1 MALWRN
7 KFEYLAE
14 VLAFRNRS
22 REHPEYRLKFV
33 WDRVIEWTPASRIRK
48 ATQAEISYVLK
59 FVRRY
64 GDPHSSHRS
73 PVPVAKQDCKE
84 PVQEEEASQ
93 ARQVRPKN
101 TSDEASSAVKPPPQA
116 STTQSLGAKQANK
129 SETKRKSAPP
139 SARPPDSKV
148 APLTTSGGGAG
159 AGVKLVVARDAISME
174 STVAHGDMLY
184 DKSIAQFH
192 EACRKRRELKR
203 RAIDSDA
210 PTTNT
215 TSEQEGQTSSADN
228 TRPPPAKKS
237 NFLVQDIKS
246 ECFSPGQNGDVQVA
260 ATTAAV
266 APDLSPSPTVKSSPS
281 TTTAGDDV
289 KPTYTSRKISPSP
302 VASPPATATKEGA
315 DEASPV
321 AFQCPHCPRRLR
333 RYSLLTAH
341 ICNYHRDDVTSNG
354 AGGGVSSNNGSAPP
368 TSPVSASVTAVTEGA
383 QQAAPT
389 PRSAGKREAA
399 RSSQAQSRLP
409 NTAAS
414 VGAAETVGTNPN
426 GAKKQEMPTQEGDKV
441 ATTEEK
447 TPLLVFCPAC
457 KFSGPS
463 KEDRENLLRCL
474 ICRVWCHRR
483 CLFSPGQRQQLDN
496 CRNPEFDN
504 WICES
509 CATVPPH
516 MPSSFR
522 LRELSRGWRSGCL
535 PRDGSAVEG
544 SNAKRLH
551 RQNLFSEA
559 LSLVNWLHQLQ
570 PMLVRGRQ
578 AVRRLRSSVSTSA
591 NQTAATG
598 SANETK
604 ADAAENNGSRARS
617 HLPISQNTHQEQRL
631 NGSSRHEDPSAEAG
645 LNFAIGMD
653 LSETDLPFI
662 GGAASDDGISALLMN
677 LPDMNLDALIQ
688 EDGETDAALLAKKSL
703 DFCEEERPS
712 PASAYLTLPRRSS
725 VEDPLALSV
734 SSDIS
739 RLIDNLGPDYLLSGL
754 PYPGDL
760 VGCQEEMD
768 DLWKRPLPSS
778 SFLCCTSSAGTSAA
792 GTPAD
797 TPALLAGTAA
807 GNCVSPFDTPT
818 KAIYADSAAAAAAT
832 DEMSLF
838 APVVTTVTQE
848 MRTMDKSV
856 EEEKAQVESPFS
868 EKPRG
873 DMHAGGDAEAQ
884 LDLLSAVS
892 APRATTG
899 VVNPGDPA
907 LPLDISVPADPS
919 WLEAQTQSAV
929 SSLLPP
935 KGEPSQGEPDSLT
948 AVTSSSSA
956 ALSSPLP
963 YSTKLDKDF
972 SPPLSQRKPQFPQL
986 AEPVTD
992 LAEVVPPESSG
1003 LPYYASTLPIS
1014 CSALESENS
1023 SIKPAANKLEASP
1036 SSSSLTPIK
1045 FESLGCTPEKLP
1057 PFSWVSECHQGQ
1069 QHPTGRSADFPA
1081 SHKPSPMK
1089 STAPPLTDLE
1099 NLEVNVVGPLEQMLD
1114 AIEQHLNLLE
1124 SELRRL
1130 EEQEKVEAKRRHAG
1144 ERVFQP
1150 ATAAAQDDFFAD
1162 GGGDSSCCFSS
1173 ASSCSSLSSSVTSP
1187 SRGAALVGAT
1197 SVSSSTSSSS
1207 CSSPSRPA
1215 TVALDRSSFSAS
1227 AVDPRLMP
1235 IGTFKQQ
1242 PTMTAVR
1249 GSNFSLLR
1257 RSSLTAGVLD
1267 RRVENRR
1274 PFSSTRRHSAVTA
1287 PSSRSFQPTGSAF
1300 GRPRVRPTSNDQQQQ
1315 GRLRQMYAD
1324 ARRPPGWQLLLL
1336 RTGLQAQV
1344 NRRQQKRLA
1353 TSNYK
1358 WSDATELASATTVL
1372 PVVAGQKR
1380 SHPEHLGRTSGV
1392 AAATPKNLE
1401 VRVHRFPNDYSTVV
1415 NYWYTTLEWLDKN
1428 AYEAQK
1434 SAQYVDPEEVAG
1446 ALDEFST
1453 ALEADLELLRQATP
1467 MNAADGDEDNSEP
1480 CAEAGSLES

>member
-1 MALWRN
+1 MVVTDDGQPNISTGGPDQSPPVEDGKASTWWCLCERRCRAQTKSPCVSKAVFGIGSYVMALWRN

-33 WDRVIEWTPASRIRK
+33 WDRVVEWTPASRIRK

-64 GDPHSSHRS
+64 GDAHSSHRS
-73 PVPVAKQDCKE
+73 PVPVAKQNCKE

-101 TSDEASSAVKPPPQA
+101 TSDAASSAVKIPPQA
-116 STTQSLGAKQANK
+116 STAQPLGAKQANK

-139 SARPPDSKV
+139 PARPPDSKV
-148 APLTTSGGGAG
+148 PLTTSGGGAS
-159 AGVKLVVARDAISME
+159 AGVKPVVARDAISIE

-210 PTTNT
+210 PTPNT
-215 TSEQEGQTSSADN
+215 TSEQERQISSAAN
-228 TRPPPAKKS
+228 MRPPPAKKS
-237 NFLVQDIKS
+237 NLLVQDIKS
-246 ECFSPGQNGDVQVA
+246 ECFSPGQSGDAVVA
-260 ATTAAV
+260 ATTAV
-266 APDLSPSPTVKSSPS
+266 APDLSPSPTVKSSPT

-289 KPTYTSRKISPSP
+289 KPTYTSRKSSSSPI
-302 VASPPATATKEGA
+302 ASPPATATKEGA

-354 AGGGVSSNNGSAPP
+354 GGGVSSNNGSAPP
-368 TSPVSASVTAVTEGA
+368 TSPLSASVAVVTEGV
-383 QQAAPT
+383 QQAAPA

-409 NTAAS
+409 TTAAS
-414 VGAAETVGTNPN
+414 VAAAEAVGTNPN

-447 TPLLVFCPAC
+447 TPLLVFCPVC

-522 LRELSRGWRSGCL
+522 LRELSRGWSSRCP
-535 PRDGSAVEG
+535 PRDGTAVEG

-578 AVRRLRSSVSTSA
+578 AVRRLRSAVPTSA

-598 SANETK
+598 SGNEPKT
-604 ADAAENNGSRARS
+604 DLGVVAENDGNRARS

-653 LSETDLPFI
+653 LNETDLPFI

-677 LPDMNLDALIQ
+677 LPDMNLDALVQ

-703 DFCEEERPS
+703 DFCEEERPFPS
-712 PASAYLTLPRRSS
+712 SAYLTLPRRSS

-760 VGCQEEMD
+760 VGSQEEMD

-818 KAIYADSAAAAAAT
+818 KAIYAGTAAGAAAA
-832 DEMSLF
+832 DEMPLF

-856 EEEKAQVESPFS
+856 EEQKAQVESPFS

-873 DMHAGGDAEAQ
+873 DTHVGGDAEAQ
-884 LDLLSAVS
+884 LDLLSTMS
-892 APRATTG
+892 APRATVG
-899 VVNPGDPA
+899 VVNPDDPA

-919 WLEAQTQSAV
+919 WLEAQTQSAG

-948 AVTSSSSA
+948 SVTSSSSA

-963 YSTKLDKDF
+963 CSTKLDKNF
-972 SPPLSQRKPQFPQL
+972 SPPLSQQKPQFPQL

-992 LAEVVPPESSG
+992 LTQVVPPESSG

-1014 CSALESENS
+1014 CAALESENS
-1023 SIKPAANKLEASP
+1023 SIKSDANKLEVSP

-1057 PFSWVSECHQGQ
+1057 PFSWVSECHQRQ
-1069 QHPTGRSADFPA
+1069 QHPTGRSADFPP

-1089 STAPPLTDLE
+1089 ATAPPLTDLE

-1130 EEQEKVEAKRRHAG
+1130 EEQEKVEAKRRCHMG

-1150 ATAAAQDDFFAD
+1150 ATAAAAQDDFLVD
-1162 GGGDSSCCFSS
+1162 GGGGGGRDSSCGFSS
-1173 ASSCSSLSSSVTSP
+1173 ASSSCSSLSSSLTSP

-1197 SVSSSTSSSS
+1197 SVSSSASSSS

-1215 TVALDRSSFSAS
+1215 TVALDRSSAS

-1235 IGTFKQQ
+1235 TASIGTFKQQ
-1242 PTMTAVR
+1242 PTTAAVR

-1267 RRVENRR
+1267 RRVESRR

-1287 PSSRSFQPTGSAF
+1287 ASSRSFQPTGSAL
-1300 GRPRVRPTSNDQQQQ
+1300 GRPRVRPTSNGQQQQ
-1315 GRLRQMYAD
+1315 QQHQDLRQMYAD
-1324 ARRPPGWQLLLL
+1324 ARRSTGWRL
-1336 RTGLQAQV
+1336 RTDDVWHASTT
-1344 NRRQQKRLA
+1344 NDRYRR
-1353 TSNYK
+1353 
-1358 WSDATELASATTVL
+1358 
-1372 PVVAGQKR
+1372 
-1380 SHPEHLGRTSGV
+1380 
-1392 AAATPKNLE
+1392 
-1401 VRVHRFPNDYSTVV
+1401 
-1415 NYWYTTLEWLDKN
+1415 
-1428 AYEAQK
+1428 
-1434 SAQYVDPEEVAG
+1434 
-1446 ALDEFST
+1446 
-1453 ALEADLELLRQATP
+1453 
-1467 MNAADGDEDNSEP
+1467 
-1480 CAEAGSLES
+1480 

>member
-64 GDPHSSHRS
+64 GDAHGSHRG
-73 PVPVAKQDCKE
+73 PVPVAKQNCKE

-101 TSDEASSAVKPPPQA
+101 ISDAASSAVKNPPQA
-116 STTQSLGAKQANK
+116 STAQSLGAKQANK

-246 ECFSPGQNGDVQVA
+246 ECFSPGQSGDVMVA
-260 ATTAAV
+260 ATTAV

-281 TTTAGDDV
+281 TTAAGDDV

-302 VASPPATATKEGA
+302 IASPPATATKEGA

-354 AGGGVSSNNGSAPP
+354 AGVGVSSNNGSAPP
-368 TSPVSASVTAVTEGA
+368 TSPVSASVIAVTEGA

-389 PRSAGKREAA
+389 PRGAGKREAA

-426 GAKKQEMPTQEGDKV
+426 GAKKQEMPTQEGGKV

-447 TPLLVFCPAC
+447 IPLLVFCPVC

-522 LRELSRGWRSGCL
+522 LRELSRGWHSGCL

-559 LSLVNWLHQLQ
+559 LSLVNWLQQLQ

-598 SANETK
+598 SANEPK
-604 ADAAENNGSRARS
+604 ADAAENNGNRARS

-677 LPDMNLDALIQ
+677 LPDMNLDALVQ

-712 PASAYLTLPRRSS
+712 PASAYLTLPRRPS

-760 VGCQEEMD
+760 VGSQEEMD

-848 MRTMDKSV
+848 MRTMDNIV
-856 EEEKAQVESPFS
+856 EEKAQVESPFS

-873 DMHAGGDAEAQ
+873 DTHVSGDAEAQ
-884 LDLLSAVS
+884 LDLLSAMS
-892 APRATTG
+892 APRATAG
-899 VVNPGDPA
+899 VGNPGDQA

-929 SSLLPP
+929 SSPLPP

-963 YSTKLDKDF
+963 CSTKLDKDL
-972 SPPLSQRKPQFPQL
+972 SPPLSQRKPQSPQL

-992 LAEVVPPESSG
+992 LTEVVPPESSG

-1023 SIKPAANKLEASP
+1023 SIKSAANKLEASP

-1130 EEQEKVEAKRRHAG
+1130 EEQEK
-1144 ERVFQP
+1144 
-1150 ATAAAQDDFFAD
+1150 
-1162 GGGDSSCCFSS
+1162 
-1173 ASSCSSLSSSVTSP
+1173 
-1187 SRGAALVGAT
+1187 
-1197 SVSSSTSSSS
+1197 
-1207 CSSPSRPA
+1207 
-1215 TVALDRSSFSAS
+1215 
-1227 AVDPRLMP
+1227 
-1235 IGTFKQQ
+1235 QQ

-1324 ARRPPGWQLLLL
+1324 ARRPPGWQL
-1336 RTGLQAQV
+1336 RTDDV
-1344 NRRQQKRLA
+1344 WHTNTTNDRYRR
-1353 TSNYK
+1353 
-1358 WSDATELASATTVL
+1358 
-1372 PVVAGQKR
+1372 
-1380 SHPEHLGRTSGV
+1380 
-1392 AAATPKNLE
+1392 
-1401 VRVHRFPNDYSTVV
+1401 
-1415 NYWYTTLEWLDKN
+1415 
-1428 AYEAQK
+1428 
-1434 SAQYVDPEEVAG
+1434 
-1446 ALDEFST
+1446 
-1453 ALEADLELLRQATP
+1453 
-1467 MNAADGDEDNSEP
+1467 
-1480 CAEAGSLES
+1480 